1 MNLSRYFLSLNDNIR
16 RGECRNNNEI
26 KYIVITSSRFLG
38 FTARKNRNMIE
49 RNKNSEENITICHYI
64 IDFNGDVLNII
75 PENEIAYAT
84 KDNEYDTK
92 SISIMLS
99 LKEDENYSE
108 EELITLSRIIKILM
122 DKYNIKEDDV
132 VLEYDVNRSMRPAKF
147 CDEPILLEEILKNNR
162 K

>member
-16 RGECRNNNEI
+16 RGECRNNNDI